1 MTSKNRQT
9 TSVTPSEEYEST
21 DRYEET
27 QCSDSEYLSNR
38 IFSSAIDDPLPNN
51 SNDDDTCEMAGP
63 HLSQI
68 SSRHLFLDQTLFF
81 LAGLGSSVGYISSL
95 SSLVFFQ
102 QLFGNNFFVV
112 LNLAVYLPLVPIS
125 VAQAMLDQKYDL
137 YFETQRTFVV
147 RAITGYGLAAF
158 GTIQL
163 AVIIARASNH
173 HAHPMWVVTGAFLQG
188 LGGAIL
194 YGQLNQL
201 ASFVT
206 TVGLDENLD
215 AVESDGGR
223 TVTHNR
229 SFKAAVS
236 AGVQASAFVVLLL
249 SYASGFG
256 TMNGDRF
263 PFFLWMIL
271 IVMVFCFLCVLWL
284 LLLRPR
290 VRDSMIHRDSTMGW
304 LPETQTPLSL
314 SIYDNPEN
322 NNQISPLE
330 QPLLLTTQ
338 GERSNSLRVVSSN
351 LLSTNSS
358 TGQPELLALGRT
370 QSQATAPS
378 EYDYNVNISTSEL
391 PFISIWKYSQR
402 CCFVLA
408 MTLIPSFLIGSWFTR
423 IRTQWMELPQILFYV
438 RIGMDL
444 VGRLATVLPT
454 CEVTRSNEARH
465 VATSDRDAMTWLVWI
480 ALSRWI
486 FVILFFVNSSLDIR
500 VLETYQDT
508 LSITLVAAIS
518 FLSGYLVTTC
528 YQLAPGEL
536 PFTNRTFNVTKQA
549 SVLTV
554 AFAFSALSGLLS
566 SFVLI
571 GIGI

>member
-1 MTSKNRQT
+1 
-9 TSVTPSEEYEST
+9 
-21 DRYEET
+21 
-27 QCSDSEYLSNR
+27 
-38 IFSSAIDDPLPNN
+38 
-51 SNDDDTCEMAGP
+51 
-63 HLSQI
+63 
-68 SSRHLFLDQTLFF
+68 
-81 LAGLGSSVGYISSL
+81 
-95 SSLVFFQ
+95 
-102 QLFGNNFFVV
+102 
-112 LNLAVYLPLVPIS
+112 
-125 VAQAMLDQKYDL
+125 
-137 YFETQRTFVV
+137 
-147 RAITGYGLAAF
+147 
-158 GTIQL
+158 
-163 AVIIARASNH
+163 
-173 HAHPMWVVTGAFLQG
+173 
-188 LGGAIL
+188 
-194 YGQLNQL
+194 
-201 ASFVT
+201 
-206 TVGLDENLD
+206 
-215 AVESDGGR
+215 
-223 TVTHNR
+223 
-229 SFKAAVS
+229 
-236 AGVQASAFVVLLL
+236 
-249 SYASGFG
+249 
-256 TMNGDRF
+256 
-263 PFFLWMIL
+263 MIL
-271 IVMVFCFLCVLWL
+271 IVMVFCFISMLWL

-304 LPETQTPLSL
+304 LPETQTSLSL

-370 QSQATAPS
+370 QSQATASS

-536 PFTNRTFNVTKQA
+536 PFTIRTFYATKQA